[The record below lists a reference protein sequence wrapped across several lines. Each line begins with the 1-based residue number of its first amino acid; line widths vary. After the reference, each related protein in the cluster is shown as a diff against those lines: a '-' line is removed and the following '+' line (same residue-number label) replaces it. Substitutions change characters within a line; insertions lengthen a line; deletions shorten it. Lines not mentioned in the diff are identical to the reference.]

1 MIRSVSGRVAAHE
14 ADGPV
19 VEVGGVG
26 LLLRVSGTTAAQLPP
41 VGGAVALQA
50 HLVVREDAL
59 DLYGFATAAER
70 GLFEAFLS
78 VSGVGARLA
87 LAICGVAPPDELR
100 LALARGDSARLQAA
114 PGVGKRTAERVVLEL
129 RDRLGA
135 LVQDGAAGDGA
146 AAGADLFLQARDGL
160 VALGFR
166 AEEADAALA
175 DAPADLG
182 AEDLV
187 RFGLKALRRG

>member
-14 ADGPV
+14 PEGPV

-26 LLLRVSGTTAAQLPP
+26 LLLRVSATTAAQLPP
-41 VGGAVALQA
+41 AGGSVSLLA

-70 GLFEAFLS
+70 SLFEAFLS

-87 LAICGVAPPDELR
+87 LAVCGVAAPDELR
-100 LALARGDSARLQAA
+100 MALARGDSARLQAA
-114 PGVGKRTAERVVLEL
+114 PGVGKRTAERIVLEL

-135 LVQDGAAGDGA
+135 LAPADGPGPEADGE
-146 AAGADLFLQARDGL
+146 ADLYLQARDAL

-166 AEEADAALA
+166 AEEANAALA
-175 DAPADLG
+175 DAPADAG
-182 AEDLV
+182 AEELV